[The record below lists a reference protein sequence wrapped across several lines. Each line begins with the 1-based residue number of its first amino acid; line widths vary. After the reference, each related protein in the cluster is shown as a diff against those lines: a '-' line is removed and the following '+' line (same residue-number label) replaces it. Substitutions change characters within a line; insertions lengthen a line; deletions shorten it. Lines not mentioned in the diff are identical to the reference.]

1 MSTRDWL
8 ARELDDE
15 SQTDAGV
22 EQPEEP
28 WFDAALSAAAAGVDW
43 SDRTIDLMVEIVEPR
58 DAASSTLPAVLAT
71 DPAIGTRREALGM
84 SADEA
89 GRQVGVSPAVYE
101 TLERSPLR
109 WLNVPDTGKVSS
121 YLAQLGVS
129 RGVFLR
135 WLASLRPADAGYA
148 WGYRPGAVLDRPV
161 AAADDDQGHFF
172 AWGAQLL
179 GEEAP
184 TGPAGD
190 SPQLFGYAWS
200 PQASAGR
207 TAAIRAAAQAR
218 LLAADNR
225 TDQPLES
232 SEAGVIALPS
242 AEGLVYPA
250 FQFDEHDRLLPIV
263 AEINELLGAAE
274 DPWGVAD
281 WWLSDDASLGARPV
295 DLIAGIRADHDGLR
309 RAAHALLEADW

>member
-8 ARELDDE
+8 TRELDDE
-15 SQTDAGV
+15 SQTGAPA

-28 WFDAALSAAAAGVDW
+28 WFDAALSAAAAETDW
-43 SDRTIDLMVEIVEPR
+43 SDRTIDLLIEIGEPR
-58 DAASSTLPAVLAT
+58 NAAGSTLPAVLAT
-71 DPAIGTRREALGM
+71 DPAISARRKALGM
-84 SADEA
+84 SADDA
-89 GRQVGVSPAVYE
+89 ARQVGVSPAVYD

-161 AAADDDQGHFF
+161 AAADDDQGHFL

-200 PQASAGR
+200 QQASADR
-207 TAAIRAAAQAR
+207 ASIIRAAAQAR

-225 TDQPLES
+225 SDQPLES
-232 SEAGVIALPS
+232 SAAGVIALPS
-242 AEGLVYPA
+242 PEGLVYPA
-250 FQFDEHDRLLPIV
+250 FQFDEHDRLLPIA

-281 WWLSDDASLGARPV
+281 WWLSEDASLGARPV
-295 DLIAGIRADHDGLR
+295 DLIGGVRADHDSLR